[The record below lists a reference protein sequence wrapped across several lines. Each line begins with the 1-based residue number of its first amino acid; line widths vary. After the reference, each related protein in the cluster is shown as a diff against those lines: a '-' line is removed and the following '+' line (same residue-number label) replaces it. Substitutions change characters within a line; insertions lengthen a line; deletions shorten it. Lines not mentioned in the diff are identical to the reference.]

1 MDIVLY
7 PFSIL
12 YLQPHKFKW
21 ILCFEKPSLNHL
33 ICFENDNKY
42 VSKGLNSL
50 HTTQMYSFKYV
61 FIVFLEKSD
70 AKIYILR
77 KEAKLVLFCTPTS
90 PKQSHVKNKTSLNFF
105 STIGLILKT
114 LNKIYEKI
122 FYSVGF
128 TKPTL

>member
-1 MDIVLY
+1 M
-7 PFSIL
+7 
-12 YLQPHKFKW
+12 
-21 ILCFEKPSLNHL
+21 CFEKPGLNHL
-33 ICFENDNKY
+33 ICFESDDKY
-42 VSKGLNSL
+42 VFKNFNSL
-50 HTTQMYSFKYV
+50 QTTQINSFKYV

-114 LNKIYEKI
+114 LNKIFEKI
-122 FYSVGF
+122 LYSVGF
-128 TKPTL
+128 TKTAL